1 MIGFV
6 VCVNYADCLVHTLPS
21 SSKLFEKL
29 YVITSER
36 DPTTLALSLPPN
48 CEFFVTEEFWSPGA
62 SFNKFAALEKCIDYV
77 GRYAR
82 KVYGI
87 IDADIVFPEIIKP
100 AEELFQR
107 ECLTVPFRRMYYGDM
122 PFPGVQDWE
131 KLTRHRLVRHFS
143 GYAQFFWANDPV
155 LRNKPDWFGR
165 THRDASTGDTVFQS
179 RWNHSRRRRPKFEV
193 LHLGPDR
200 VNWQGRKSP
209 PVVSQCLPESLPCE

>member
-155 LRNKPDWFGR
+155 LRNKPLIL
-165 THRDASTGDTVFQS
+165 QCM
-179 RWNHSRRRRPKFEV
+179 RRILNLVNQLKHPPIPKRFK
-193 LHLGPDR
+193 LNLLGNLAGSNLLLYLAIENR
-200 VNWQGRKSP
+200 
-209 PVVSQCLPESLPCE
+209 